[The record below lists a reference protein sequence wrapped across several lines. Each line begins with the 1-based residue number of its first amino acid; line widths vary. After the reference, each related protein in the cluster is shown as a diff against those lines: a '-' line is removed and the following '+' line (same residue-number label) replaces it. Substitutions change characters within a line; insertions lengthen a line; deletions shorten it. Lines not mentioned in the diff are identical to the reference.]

1 MNTTRR
7 RLAITAVAAAALVV
21 AAVTIS
27 STTASADKRSASFSA
42 RLSGYQEAPTTLST
56 EGSGFIRVKI
66 DERNETLRY
75 TLRYDDLEG
84 AVTQAHIHFGAVA
97 LTGGI
102 SVWLCGNPSLTPEI
116 TPPPGTPTCPESGT
130 VSRTLGAADVVG
142 PAAAG
147 IEAGAFD
154 ELIDAIEAGKA
165 YANVHSSLYQ
175 PGEIRGQLRRG

>member
-7 RLAITAVAAAALVV
+7 RLVITTLAVAALIV
-21 AAVTIS
+21 AAATLS
-27 STTASADKRSASFSA
+27 STTASADKRSGNFSA

-56 EGSGFIRVKI
+56 EGFGFIRVKI

-102 SVWLCGNPSLTPEI
+102 SVWLCGNPPL

-130 VSRTLGAADVVG
+130 VSGTLDAADVVG
-142 PAAAG
+142 PTTAG

-165 YANVHSSLYQ
+165 YANVHSELYQ
-175 PGEIRGQLRRG
+175 PGEIRGQLHRG

>member
-7 RLAITAVAAAALVV
+7 RLAITALAVAALLVAAATL
-21 AAVTIS
+21 S
-27 STTASADKRSASFSA
+27 STNASADKRSGSFSA
-42 RLSGYQEAPTTLST
+42 RLSGYQEAPTSLST

-75 TLRYDDLEG
+75 TLRYDNLEG
-84 AVTQAHIHFGAVA
+84 AVSQAHIHFGAVA

-102 SVWLCGNPSLTPEI
+102 SVWLCANPPL

-130 VSRTLGAADVVG
+130 VSGTLDAADVVG

>member
-7 RLAITAVAAAALVV
+7 RLVITTLAVAALIV
-21 AAVTIS
+21 AAATLS
-27 STTASADKRSASFSA
+27 STTASADKRSGNFSA
-42 RLSGYQEAPTTLST
+42 RLSGYNEAPKTLST
-56 EGSGFIRVKI
+56 EGFGFIRVKI

-102 SVWLCGNPSLTPEI
+102 SVWLCGNPPLTP
-116 TPPPGTPTCPESGT
+116 PAGTPTCPESGT
-130 VSRTLGAADVVG
+130 VSGTLDAADVVG
-142 PAAAG
+142 PATEGIAAG
-147 IEAGAFD
+147 EFD

-165 YANVHSSLYQ
+165 YANVHSELYQ
-175 PGEIRGQLRRG
+175 PGEIRGQLHRG

>member
-1 MNTTRR
+1 MNTNRR
-7 RLAITAVAAAALVV
+7 RLAITAIAVAALVV
-21 AAVTIS
+21 AAATLS
-27 STTASADKRSASFSA
+27 STTASAEKRSGTFSA
-42 RLSGYQEAPTTLST
+42 RLSGYQEAPKTLST
-56 EGSGFIRVKI
+56 AGSGSIRVKI
-66 DERNETLRY
+66 DERAETLRY

-102 SVWLCGNPSLTPEI
+102 SVWLCANPPIVAPE
-116 TPPPGTPTCPESGT
+116 GTPTCPESGT
-130 VSRTLGAADVVG
+130 VSGTLDAEDVVG
-142 PAAAG
+142 PATEG
-147 IEAGAFD
+147 IAVGEFD

>member
-7 RLAITAVAAAALVV
+7 RLAITALAVAALIVAAATL
-21 AAVTIS
+21 S
-27 STTASADKRSASFSA
+27 STTASADKRSGTFSA
-42 RLSGYQEAPTTLST
+42 RLSGYQEAPTSLST

-102 SVWLCGNPSLTPEI
+102 SVWLCANPPI
-116 TPPPGTPTCPESGT
+116 TAPAGTPTCPASGT
-130 VSRTLGAADVVG
+130 VSGTLDAADVVG

-154 ELIDAIEAGKA
+154 ELIDAIEAGTA

-175 PGEIRGQLRRG
+175 PGEIRGQLRRS

>member
-7 RLAITAVAAAALVV
+7 RLVITTLAVAALIV
-21 AAVTIS
+21 AAATLS
-27 STTASADKRSASFSA
+27 STTASADKRSGNFSA

-56 EGSGFIRVKI
+56 EGFGFIRVKI

-102 SVWLCGNPSLTPEI
+102 SVWLCGNPPL

-130 VSRTLGAADVVG
+130 VSGTLDAADVVG
-142 PAAAG
+142 PASAG

-165 YANVHSSLYQ
+165 YANVHSELYQ
-175 PGEIRGQLRRG
+175 PGEIRGQLHRG

>member
-1 MNTTRR
+1 
-7 RLAITAVAAAALVV
+7 
-21 AAVTIS
+21 
-27 STTASADKRSASFSA
+27 
-42 RLSGYQEAPTTLST
+42 
-56 EGSGFIRVKI
+56 EGSGFIRVKV
-66 DERNETLRY
+66 DERAETLRY

-84 AVTQAHIHFGAVA
+84 VVSQAHIHFGAVA

-102 SVWLCGNPSLTPEI
+102 SVWLCANPPIVAPT
-116 TPPPGTPTCPESGT
+116 GTPTCPESGT
-130 VSRTLGAADVVG
+130 VSGTLDAADVVG

-147 IEAGAFD
+147 IEAGAFG

>member
-7 RLAITAVAAAALVV
+7 RLAITALAVAALLVAAATL
-21 AAVTIS
+21 S
-27 STTASADKRSASFSA
+27 STNASADKRSGSFSA
-42 RLSGYQEAPTTLST
+42 RLSGYQETPTSLST

-66 DERNETLRY
+66 NERNETLHY
-75 TLRYDDLEG
+75 ILRYDDLEG

-102 SVWLCGNPSLTPEI
+102 SVWLCANPPL

-130 VSRTLGAADVVG
+130 ISGTLDAADVVG

-154 ELIDAIEAGKA
+154 ELIDAIEAGTA

-175 PGEIRGQLRRG
+175 TGEIRGQLRRG

>member
-7 RLAITAVAAAALVV
+7 RLVITTLAVAALIV
-21 AAVTIS
+21 AAATLS
-27 STTASADKRSASFSA
+27 STTASADKRSGNFSA

-56 EGSGFIRVKI
+56 EGFGFIRVKI

-102 SVWLCGNPSLTPEI
+102 SVWLCGNPPL

-130 VSRTLGAADVVG
+130 VSGTLDAADVVG
-142 PAAAG
+142 PASAG

-154 ELIDAIEAGKA
+154 ELIDAIEAGAA

-175 PGEIRGQLRRG
+175 TGEIRGQLRRG

>member
-7 RLAITAVAAAALVV
+7 RLAITTLAVAALIV
-21 AAVTIS
+21 AAATLS
-27 STTASADKRSASFSA
+27 STTASADKRSGSFSA
-42 RLSGYQEAPTTLST
+42 RLSGYQEAPTSLST

-66 DERNETLRY
+66 DERHKTLRY

-102 SVWLCGNPSLTPEI
+102 SVWLCGNPPL
-116 TPPPGTPTCPESGT
+116 TPPPGTPTCPASGT
-130 VSRTLGAADVVG
+130 VSGTLDTADVVG
-142 PAAAG
+142 PEVAG

-154 ELIDAIEAGKA
+154 ELIDAIEAGTA

-175 PGEIRGQLRRG
+175 PGEIRGQLRRS